1 MTDFDRY
8 RVAPGQGVLL
18 ADLASGETGACAGKE
33 EAKAAL
39 KVQRERIIALQDRLY
54 AEDSRSLLI
63 VIQATD
69 AGGKD
74 GTVKK
79 VFQGTNLTGVRAY
92 GFKVPTETELEHDFL
107 WRYHLQTPQEG
118 MIHIFNR
125 SHYEDVLAVR
135 VKELEPEEVWQHR
148 YDSINDFERMLVREG
163 TTVLKFFLH
172 ISKDEQKRR
181 LERRLEKPDKRWK
194 FNLSDIEDRER
205 WDDFQLAYEDAL
217 NRTSTEWAPWF
228 VIPAD
233 QKWYRNYVI
242 ATIIADRLEE
252 LNPQYPE
259 ARDLEG
265 VVIE

>member
-1 MTDFDRY
+1 MTEFDRY
-8 RVAPGQGVLL
+8 RVAPGQGVRL
-18 ADLASGETGACAGKE
+18 ADLDPAEVGACEGKKQAE
-33 EAKAAL
+33 QAL
-39 KVQRERIIALQDRLY
+39 AEQRDRIIDLQDRLY

-79 VFQGTNLTGVRAY
+79 VFNGTNPTGVRVY

-163 TTVLKFFLH
+163 TTVLKFFLN
-172 ISKDEQKRR
+172 ISKQEQK
-181 LERRLEKPDKRWK
+181 ERLEKRLSRPDKRWK
-194 FNLSDIEDRER
+194 FNVGDLEDRER
-205 WDDFQLAYEDAL
+205 WDDFQEAYQDAI
-217 NRTSTEWAPWF
+217 NRTSTEWAPWY
-228 VIPAD
+228 VVPAD
-233 QKWYRNYVI
+233 HKWYRNYVI
-242 ATIIADRLEE
+242 ATVIADTLEGM
-252 LNPQYPE
+252 NPVYPE
-259 ARDLEG
+259 VEG
-265 VVIE
+265 LSDIVIK